1 MSPSVSFQAMDMQ
14 RHLRHFLKSMCVCF
28 SWKAE
33 TCQEIIVKTLYYFL
47 SLYML
52 FLSKNGSPLFPNV
65 HLNQAHRAMKSN
77 ILKEQ
82 EEIFFDPEG
91 IDLINLIM

>member
-1 MSPSVSFQAMDMQ
+1 
-14 RHLRHFLKSMCVCF
+14 
-28 SWKAE
+28 
-33 TCQEIIVKTLYYFL
+33 
-47 SLYML
+47 ML